1 MMVIRVFEHRS
12 QRGKHMKLE
21 GLPKSVEKSNV
32 ETADLKF
39 KELSR
44 YYHATSSVDFVPNL
58 CFDGIRNI
66 LRRRMTK

>member
-1 MMVIRVFEHRS
+1 MRAIRVFQHRS
-12 QRGKHMKLE
+12 RRGKHMKPE
-21 GLPKSVEKSNV
+21 ELPKSVEKNNV
-32 ETADLKF
+32 ETADLRF

-66 LRRRMTK
+66 LRRRND